1 MENTMSEIELIAR
14 LVIAGIL
21 GALVGFEREKRFKEA
36 GLRTH
41 FLVAVG
47 SAVAM
52 IVSKYAFY
60 DVVHTGTIELD
71 PSRIAAGV
79 VSGVGFLGAG
89 TILVQRQSVR
99 GLTTAA
105 GLWATAGIG
114 LAIGSGM
121 YIVSICGTILV
132 LVGLEVLKRLF
143 QPIISKV
150 HKLNIH
156 VSSND
161 VISSIL
167 DVLTSQQIDVV
178 TYQVKV
184 KSSDTQ
190 THYVVDLQLKSNK
203 AMIDNDIVKSLQVLP
218 EIERI
223 KFD

>member
-1 MENTMSEIELIAR
+1 MTEIELIAR

-47 SAVAM
+47 SALAM
-52 IVSKYAFY
+52 IVSKYAFD

-121 YIVSICGTILV
+121 YIVSICGTVLV
-132 LVGLEVLKRLF
+132 LVGLEVLNRLF
-143 QPIISKV
+143 QPIIAKA

-156 VSSND
+156 VSTNE
-161 VISSIL
+161 VIPSIL
-167 DVLTSQQIDVV
+167 DTLSSQKLEVV

-184 KSSDTQ
+184 KSTDTQ
-190 THYVVDLQLKSNK
+190 THYVIDFQLKANK
-203 AMIDNDIVKSLQVLP
+203 TIKDNEIVKSLQVLS

>member
-1 MENTMSEIELIAR
+1 MTEMELIAR

-47 SAVAM
+47 SALAM

-60 DVVHTGTIELD
+60 DVVQSGTIGLD
-71 PSRIAAGV
+71 PSRIAASV

-121 YIVSICGTILV
+121 YIVSICGTVLV
-132 LVGLEVLKRLF
+132 LVGLEVLNRLF
-143 QPIISKV
+143 QPIMAKV

-156 VSSND
+156 VSTNE
-161 VISSIL
+161 VIPNIL
-167 DVLTSQQIDVV
+167 DTLSSQKLEVV

-184 KSSDTQ
+184 KATDTQ
-190 THYVVDLQLKSNK
+190 THYVIDFQLKSNK
-203 AMIDNDIVKSLQVLP
+203 TIKDNDIVKSLQSLP